1 MRIHTTSL
9 PDILYIEPRVLSDE
23 RAETRRIVG

>member
-9 PDILYIEPRVLSDE
+9 PDILHIEPQVLSDE
-23 RAETRRIVG
+23 RAETRRIVD